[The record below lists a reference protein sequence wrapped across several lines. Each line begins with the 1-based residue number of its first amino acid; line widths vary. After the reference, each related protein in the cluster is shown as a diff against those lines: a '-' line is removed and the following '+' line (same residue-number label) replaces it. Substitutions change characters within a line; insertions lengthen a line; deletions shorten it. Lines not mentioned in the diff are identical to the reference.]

1 MINKDCEQHCYE
13 YQELVTENT
22 VLQEALREAEELCA
36 ELRSKLISLEN
47 SRKQLEEIL
56 EKNHIEY
63 DILD

>member
-13 YQELVTENT
+13 YQELVTENA
-22 VLQEALREAEELCA
+22 VLQVALKEAEELCA
-36 ELRSKLISLEN
+36 ELRSELDYLEN
-47 SRKQLEEIL
+47 VRKQQEEIL